1 MLFVGDDWAEAHHD
15 IEIEDDQGRVLVRR
29 RLPEGV
35 AGLAALHALVGDHL
49 GEGEEPEQ
57 VLVGI
62 ETDRGP
68 WVQALIAA
76 GYTVYPINPLQAARY
91 RERHTVSGA
100 KSDPGDA
107 HVLAEIVRLDRAHHR
122 PAAGDSSLAEQVRLA
137 ARAHQSMIWMR
148 QRAANTLRSLLR
160 EYYPAALAAFSD
172 DLAGRDALAVLAA
185 APGPAQGAGSPSP
198 GSRVCCARPAASAT
212 CMPAPPRSWLRCAAS
227 RCPVRAELVEVN
239 AASVSALVAVLTT
252 MVAQT
257 GVLEEQVRLGF
268 GQHPDAEIYLSQP
281 GLGTI
286 LAARVLAEMGDD
298 PDRYADARARKNYAG
313 MAPVTRASG
322 TKRVV
327 LARYARNRRLA
338 DALYQQAFAALT
350 GSPGARACYDRHR
363 ARGATHHQALR
374 ALANRLVGILHGC
387 LRHHTPYDEATAWA
401 RAPARRLTPSSRG
414 MSRASHAVAVR
425 SRHRGLGSVR
435 LEARSVLVR
444 RLNGRDFVGLGLDLN
459 MRIVCRAVPGL
470 VVCRHGSRESSTR
483 GAAAPCL
490 SSQQDETGE
499 KSRHEHPE
507 KSDSNRD
514 LHSRILRSR
523 LSWWTYAVA
532 HPRGARMCLTP
543 GLARST
549 STGHDRLDIVFGD
562 LLRFAD

>member
-1 MLFVGDDWAEAHHD
+1 MLLLGDDWAEAHHD
-15 IEIEDDQGRVLVRR
+15 IELEDDQGRVLVRR

-35 AGLAALHALVGDHL
+35 EGLATLHALVGDHL
-49 GEGEEPEQ
+49 EEGAEPEQ

-91 RERHTVSGA
+91 RERHGVSGA

-122 PAAGDSSLAEQVRLA
+122 PMAGDTVLAEHVKVA

-148 QRAANTLRSLLR
+148 QRSANTLRSLLR
-160 EYYPAALAAFSD
+160 ECYPAALAAFGD
-172 DLAGRDALAVLAA
+172 DLAGRDALAVLGA
-185 APGPAQGAGSPSP
+185 APDPDTGRRLSV
-198 GSRVCCARPAASAT
+198 SRVAGLLRKAGRQRNLDKRAVEIVTAL
-212 CMPAPPRSWLRCAAS
+212 RSEQL
-227 RCPVRAELVEVN
+227 PVRAELAGVN
-239 AASVSALVAVLTT
+239 AASVSALVAVIDT

-286 LAARVLAEMGDD
+286 LGARVLAEMGDD

-313 MAPVTRASG
+313 MAPITRASG

-350 GSPGARACYDRHR
+350 ASPGARAYYDRHR

-387 LRHHTPYDEATAWA
+387 LRHHTRYDETTAWSGEHQ
-401 RAPARRLTPSSRG
+401 L
-414 MSRASHAVAVR
+414 
-425 SRHRGLGSVR
+425 
-435 LEARSVLVR
+435 
-444 RLNGRDFVGLGLDLN
+444 
-459 MRIVCRAVPGL
+459 
-470 VVCRHGSRESSTR
+470 
-483 GAAAPCL
+483 AA
-490 SSQQDETGE
+490 
-499 KSRHEHPE
+499 
-507 KSDSNRD
+507 
-514 LHSRILRSR
+514 
-523 LSWWTYAVA
+523 
-532 HPRGARMCLTP
+532 
-543 GLARST
+543 
-549 STGHDRLDIVFGD
+549 
-562 LLRFAD
+562 